1 MRRLAFPV
9 LVAVLAFGLTAC
21 GSESTESSSTE
32 SSSTASSSTES
43 TTAPSSASASD
54 AAPSGGPTPVAD
66 TAFTTSQNGL
76 KIYDFT
82 TGDGAEA
89 TEGDRVTVHY
99 TGWLASD
106 STKFDS
112 SRDRGEP
119 FQFNLG
125 AGEVIQG
132 WDQGVQGMSVGGTRQ
147 LVIPPDLGYGAR
159 GAGGAIPPN
168 ATLIFEVELL
178 EVNGG

>member
-1 MRRLAFPV
+1 MRRLFA
-9 LVAVLAFGLTAC
+9 LLTLAVLAVGLVAC
-21 GSESTESSSTE
+21 GSDDSESSTSDADTTTSPATEQSAPTESS
-32 SSSTASSSTES
+32 A
-43 TTAPSSASASD
+43 D
-54 AAPSGGPTPVAD
+54 GPTPVAD
-66 TAFTTSQNGL
+66 TAFTTADNGL
-76 KIYDFT
+76 RIYDFT

-89 TEGDRVTVHY
+89 TEGRRVTVHY

-112 SRDRGEP
+112 SRDRGQP
-119 FQFNLG
+119 FQFTLG

-132 WDQGVQGMSVGGTRQ
+132 WDRGVEGMQVGGTRQ
-147 LVIPPDLGYGAR
+147 LVIPPDLGYGSR

-178 EVNGG
+178 GVDGP

>member
-1 MRRLAFPV
+1 MRRFFVPLV
-9 LVAVLAFGLTAC
+9 LAVLAVGLVGC
-21 GSESTESSSTE
+21 GSDDTESTPPDADTTTSRATEQAAPTESS
-32 SSSTASSSTES
+32 A
-43 TTAPSSASASD
+43 D
-54 AAPSGGPTPVAD
+54 GPTPVAD
-66 TAFTTSQNGL
+66 TAFTTADNGL
-76 KIYDFT
+76 RMYDFA

-89 TEGDRVTVHY
+89 TEGSRVTVHY

-125 AGEVIQG
+125 VGEVIQG
-132 WDQGVQGMSVGGTRQ
+132 WDQGVQGMQVGGTRQ
-147 LVIPPDLGYGAR
+147 LVIPPDLGYGSR

-178 EVNGG
+178 AVDGR